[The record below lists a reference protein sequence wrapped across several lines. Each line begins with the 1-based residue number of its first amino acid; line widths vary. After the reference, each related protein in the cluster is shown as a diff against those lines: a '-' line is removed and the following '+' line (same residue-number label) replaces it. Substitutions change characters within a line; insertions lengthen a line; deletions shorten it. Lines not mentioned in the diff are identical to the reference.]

1 MAAGADIL
9 RLVRKGID
17 VGALHA
23 HTRKPFRF
31 YLCGDPA
38 LVSEFRS
45 LLLSGHDET
54 VPLDA
59 AACLETVIPD
69 RPQPVLPNDGR
80 AIFFLGRRGNLAG
93 AETLLH
99 HLNGATELKLTTTL
113 ASPSEVVLI
122 LGTSYQGVAD

>member
-17 VGALHA
+17 VGSLQA

-59 AACLETVIPD
+59 AACLETIVSD
-69 RPQPVLPNDGR
+69 RIEPALPNEGR
-80 AIFFLGRRGNLAG
+80 AIFFLGLPGDLAG
-93 AETLLH
+93 ANIDVLRTMRLPIF
-99 HLNGATELKLTTTL
+99 AITVDPQ
-113 ASPSEVVLI
+113 APPS
-122 LGTSYQGVAD
+122 GP